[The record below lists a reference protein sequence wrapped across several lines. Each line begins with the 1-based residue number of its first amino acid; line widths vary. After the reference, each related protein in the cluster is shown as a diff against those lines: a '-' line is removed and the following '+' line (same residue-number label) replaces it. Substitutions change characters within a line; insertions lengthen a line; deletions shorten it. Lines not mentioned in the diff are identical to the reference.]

1 MINIGDKIEIIS
13 GKYAGKTGTV
23 TNIINDLL
31 GEKQIHGTWGEY
43 LLESID
49 EFKVIVVSDRII
61 RENMSMT
68 QTSFYLDD
76 LTKLRV
82 IRRLKALGL
91 DTDKGT
97 ISATIRVLLR
107 RFTEQ
112 KEDATLVDEINSE
125 YLFTTKKN
133 KRSTM

>member
-23 TNIINDLL
+23 TNIVNDLL

-97 ISATIRVLLR
+97 MSATIRVLLR

-112 KEDATLVDEINSE
+112 KDDTLIDEIKNE

>member
-13 GKYAGKTGTV
+13 GKYAGITGTV
-23 TNIINDLL
+23 TNIVNDLL

-43 LLESID
+43 LLEGID

-61 RENMSMT
+61 RENMSMS

>member
-13 GKYAGKTGTV
+13 GKYAGITGTV
-23 TNIINDLL
+23 TNIVNDLL
-31 GEKQIHGTWGEY
+31 GEKQVHGTWGEY
-43 LLESID
+43 LLEGVD
-49 EFKVIVVSDRII
+49 DFKVIIVSDRII
-61 RENMSMT
+61 RENMSMS

-112 KEDATLVDEINSE
+112 KDDTLIDEIKNE

>member
-61 RENMSMT
+61 RENMSLT
-68 QTSFYLDD
+68 QISFYLDD

>member
-13 GKYAGKTGTV
+13 GKYAGITGTV
-23 TNIINDLL
+23 TNIVNDLL

-43 LLESID
+43 LLEGVD
-49 EFKVIVVSDRII
+49 DFKVIIVSDRII
-61 RENMSMT
+61 RENMSMS

-112 KEDATLVDEINSE
+112 KDDTLIDEIKNE

>member
-13 GKYAGKTGTV
+13 GKYAGITGTV
-23 TNIINDLL
+23 TNIVNDLL
-31 GEKQIHGTWGEY
+31 GGKQVHGTWGEY
-43 LLESID
+43 LLEGVD
-49 EFKVIVVSDRII
+49 DFKVIIVSDRII
-61 RENMSMT
+61 RENMSMS

-107 RFTEQ
+107 RFTEH

-125 YLFTTKKN
+125 YLFTPKKN
-133 KRSTM
+133 KRSTT

>member
-13 GKYAGKTGTV
+13 GKYAGITGTV

-43 LLESID
+43 LLEGTD

-91 DTDKGT
+91 DTNKGT

-107 RFTEQ
+107 RFTEH

>member
-23 TNIINDLL
+23 TNIVNDLL

-112 KEDATLVDEINSE
+112 KDDTLIDEIKNE